1 MKRNVAGHD
10 RTPVG
15 FGARS
20 EQSQTGPM
28 NIELEPERLIHASD
42 GHFITEG
49 GGYVLRAYVGEP
61 PAWLAA
67 PSPEAEGGG

>member
-1 MKRNVAGHD
+1 
-10 RTPVG
+10 
-15 FGARS
+15 
-20 EQSQTGPM
+20 M